1 MSNEK
6 SSIAK
11 RSSYNIKRPSRDKAR
26 SLLMRGFFQSVDPSI
41 EVIVE
46 PRPRSDKL
54 EGSLEI
60 LERIRV

>member
-1 MSNEK
+1 
-6 SSIAK
+6 
-11 RSSYNIKRPSRDKAR
+11 
-26 SLLMRGFFQSVDPSI
+26 MRGFFQSVDPSI

-60 LERIRV
+60 LERTESDRISAFLLTEEANRRTT